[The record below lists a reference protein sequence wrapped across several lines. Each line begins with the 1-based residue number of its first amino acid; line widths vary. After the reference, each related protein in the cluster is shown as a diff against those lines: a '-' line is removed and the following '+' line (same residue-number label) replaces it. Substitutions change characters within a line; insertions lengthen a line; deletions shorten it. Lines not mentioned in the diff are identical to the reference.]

1 MSPSIVPI
9 VEGKSEVESV
19 PILLRRLLTEAQAF
33 DIVVARPFRVK
44 RHLVVRE
51 GELERAVGL
60 AVSDRENVG
69 CLVVLLD
76 CDDDCPAELGPSL
89 LERCRQ
95 ATSLPVAVVLAKK
108 EFEGWFLGAKESL
121 RGVRG
126 IGGDATAP
134 PKPEDIRGAKEHLT
148 ANMVAGRR
156 YLAVDDQPAMA
167 RRMDLAVAAERCPSF
182 AKLRRDV
189 NRLVSQVRVADS
201 DARNPS
207 T

>member
-9 VEGKSEVESV
+9 VEGQSEVKSV
-19 PILLRRLLTEAQAF
+19 PILLRRLLTEAQAS
-33 DIVVARPFRVK
+33 DIEVARPFRVK
-44 RHLVVRE
+44 RYGVVRE
-51 GELERAVGL
+51 GELERAVRL

-69 CLVVLLD
+69 GLVVLLD

-95 ATSLPVAVVLAKK
+95 TTSLPVAVVLAKK
-108 EFEGWFLGAKESL
+108 EFEAWFLGAKESL
-121 RGVRG
+121 RGIRG
-126 IGGDATAP
+126 IRGDATAP
-134 PKPEDIRGAKEHLT
+134 PRPEDIRGAKEHLA
-148 ANMVAGRR
+148 ANMLAGRR

-167 RRMDLAVAAERCPSF
+167 EMMDLAIARERCPSF

-189 NRLVSQVRVADS
+189 NSLVSQLRAADP

>member
-1 MSPSIVPI
+1 MNPSIVPI
-9 VEGKSEVESV
+9 VEGQSEVASV
-19 PILLRRLLTEAQAF
+19 PILLERLLTEAQAF
-33 DIVVARPFRVK
+33 DIEVARPFRVK
-44 RHLVVRE
+44 RYSVVRE
-51 GELERAVGL
+51 GELERAVRL

-95 ATSLPVAVVLAKK
+95 VTSLPVAVVLAKK

-126 IGGDATAP
+126 IRGDATAP
-134 PKPEDIRGAKEHLT
+134 PNPEDIRGAKEHLT
-148 ANMVAGRR
+148 ANMLAGRR

-167 RRMDLAVAAERCPSF
+167 KMVDLALARERCPSF
-182 AKLRRDV
+182 AKFHQDV
-189 NRLVSQVRVADS
+189 NRLVFQLRAADP
-201 DARNPS
+201 DACNPS